1 MGLLGG
7 SQVCNGS
14 GRPLAQ
20 GGLCVRSGWRHWA
33 ARPQVDRPRR
43 GCYPHSLAGRL
54 ARPGWRSGCGVSCA
68 RGDMMGLWWERSS
81 VLFIS
86 PRAESPSWGSSRPPS
101 PPPGLLLRQEQGQ
114 HRPPWGP
121 PESPASARGFW
132 GRCGRRGLG
141 ARDCSDRRV
150 SRGSGS
156 QRTVVGLRSNVADPH
171 PMQEKNV
178 VSESGILV
186 PLPRPP
192 VARYVW
198 RV

>member
-101 PPPGLLLRQEQGQ
+101 SP
-114 HRPPWGP
+114 
-121 PESPASARGFW
+121 PASSSAR
-132 GRCGRRGLG
+132 
-141 ARDCSDRRV
+141 
-150 SRGSGS
+150 SRGSTVRLGGRLKVPRRRGGS
-156 QRTVVGLRSNVADPH
+156 GAAAGGAGSGLVTAATGASHAVAVLRE
-171 PMQEKNV
+171 Q
-178 VSESGILV
+178 SSGCAATWLILT
-186 PLPRPP
+186 RCK
-192 VARYVW
+192 R
-198 RV
+198 RM